1 MSISEIQKRKFLEN
15 LYRSLYSSGV
25 TESDRVSRQPNDDE
39 IKKEFDAY
47 FSANRIGVPL
57 RVDPT
62 VLRNTRVTSPD
73 IMNEFMARYIFNLD
87 VLYDS
92 IDDNT
97 EKLMDSITYLNK
109 KLDFLKQ
116 KRIDLEKKIDSILFT
131 MSNTDG
137 FFYSFSESFASLTN
151 IDLSLTN
158 AFVDVENRKATLP
171 KLKSNA
177 LDFNAPGKINYSNV
191 QYRIMFNGNVVVQ
204 DKQMPDVN
212 NMFDGLNNTMSK
224 VEFDSD
230 VIGPCALI
238 LNIPLDVPFVISKVD
253 GRMSTGSAVTTVV
266 ELINQQNSSNSQFR
280 RKQSSSDYDRFSF
293 DFDPQLSGNLRIT
306 LIKYEPDYVNTANT
320 NNKYKYSFCIRDLIV
335 SGQYYD
341 SNATLISSPISIP
354 AGDANK
360 IIDAVSIEASNG
372 NPGVGSVNFFI
383 AADVENATGVSD
395 FNWIPISSSVS
406 NSPSFDQVVSFSGS
420 NKVFK
425 NIKKSPS
432 AGELK
437 LYDLST
443 DNNLSIKN
451 PSNSIYNGISVYR
464 VAKLEEQ
471 QSPYNSYLL
480 DSVNSFSFKYTS
492 YSDGLYLDTNR
503 WSSIINKTLEN
514 VQVFEPGNIPITNVP
529 SIPISLNLTKI
540 SGFLQT
546 SLLVEE
552 DTQAINSISKSDTS
566 VNWDMAVYL
575 NGTLLAD
582 IPSGVSTKEVSWSFK
597 KGVNNIVVTFDAAGT
612 SSGSISLM
620 SGVSIANYGVPFVK
634 YYSYVDPFDF
644 RINRNESD
652 LVFTIDNYLGNNE
665 IFCRSQISNNSRIVF
680 QNNLINPVKSIRFR
694 ADFSRFSNPFGT
706 PSLNS
711 YRIKFKNSN

>member
-25 TESDRVSRQPNDDE
+25 SESDRVSRQPNDDE
-39 IKKEFDAY
+39 IKKEFDRY
-47 FSANRIGVPL
+47 FSSNRIGTPL

-62 VLRNTRVTSPD
+62 ILRNTRVTNPD
-73 IMNEFMARYIFNLD
+73 IMNEFMARYILNLD

-109 KLDFLKQ
+109 KLEFLKQ
-116 KRIDLEKKIDSILFT
+116 KRIDLEKKIDSMLFS

-137 FFYSFSESFASLTN
+137 FFYSFSESFANLKN

-158 AFVDVENRKATLP
+158 AFVDTENRKVTLP
-171 KLKSNA
+171 KFKSNV
-177 LDFNAPGKINYSNV
+177 LDFNAPGKISYSNV
-191 QYRIMFNGNVVVQ
+191 QYRVMFNGNVVVQ
-204 DKQMPDVN
+204 DRQMPDVN

-224 VEFDSD
+224 VDFESD
-230 VIGPCALI
+230 IIGPCALI

-266 ELINQQNSSNSQFR
+266 ELISQQDLNNSQFR

-293 DFDPQLSGNLRIT
+293 DFDPQLSGSLRIT
-306 LIKYEPDYVNTANT
+306 LIKYEPDYVDTANSR
-320 NNKYKYSFCIRDLIV
+320 NKYKYSFCIRDLIV

-341 SNATLISSPISIP
+341 SNATLVSSPISIP

-360 IIDAVSIEASNG
+360 IIDAVSVEAVNANPNVG
-372 NPGVGSVNFFI
+372 NVNFFV
-383 AADVENATGVSD
+383 AEDVENANGLSD
-395 FNWIPISSSVS
+395 FNWVPISSSVS
-406 NSPSFDQVVSFSGS
+406 NNASFDQIVSFSRS
-420 NKVFK
+420 NKIFK
-425 NIKKSPS
+425 NIKTSPS
-432 AGELK
+432 ANELK

-443 DNNLSIKN
+443 SNNLSTKN
-451 PSNSIYNGISVYR
+451 PSSSIYNGISVYR
-464 VAKLEEQ
+464 IAKLEEQ
-471 QSPYNSYLL
+471 QTPYNSYLL

-492 YSDGLYLDTNR
+492 YSNGLYLDTNR

-514 VQVFEPGNIPITNVP
+514 VQVFEPGNIPITNIP
-529 SIPISLNLTKI
+529 SIPISLNLTGI

-546 SLLVEE
+546 SLLVDE
-552 DTQAINSISKSDTS
+552 DIEAVNTISKSDTS
-566 VNWDMAVYL
+566 VNWDVAVYL

-582 IPSGVSTKEVSWSFK
+582 MPAGVSARQVSWSFK
-597 KGVNNIVVTFDAAGT
+597 KGVNNIVVTYDAAGT

-620 SGVSIANYGVPFVK
+620 SGVSISNYGVPFIK

-644 RINRNESD
+644 RINRNEND

-665 IFCRSQISNNSRIVF
+665 IFCRSKINNNSRIVF
-680 QNNLINPVKSIRFR
+680 QNNTNNPVKAIRFR
-694 ADFSRFSNPFGT
+694 ADLSRFSSPFGT
-706 PSLNS
+706 PALNS

>member
-25 TESDRVSRQPNDDE
+25 SESDTASRQPNDDE
-39 IKKEFDAY
+39 IKKEFDTY

-57 RVDPT
+57 KIDPT
-62 VLRNTRVTSPD
+62 LLRNTPTTSPD
-73 IMNEFMARYIFNLD
+73 IMNEFMAKYLLNLD

-109 KLDFLKQ
+109 KMDFLKQ
-116 KRIDLEKKIDSILFT
+116 KRIDLEKKIDSILFSI
-131 MSNTDG
+131 SNTDG
-137 FFYSFSESFASLTN
+137 FFYSFAESFVNLNN

-171 KLKSNA
+171 KLKSNV

-191 QYRIMFNGNVVVQ
+191 QYRIMFNGSVAVP

-224 VEFDSD
+224 VEFSSD
-230 VIGPCALI
+230 TIGPCAI
-238 LNIPLDVPFVISKVD
+238 IMNIPLDVPFVVSKVD
-253 GRMSTGSAVTTVV
+253 GRLSTGSAVTTIA
-266 ELINQQNSSNSQFR
+266 ELINNQNLNSSQFR
-280 RKQSSSDYDRFSF
+280 RKQSNSDYDRFSF
-293 DFDPQLSGNLRIT
+293 DFDPQLSGSLRIT
-306 LIKYEPDYVNTANT
+306 MIKYEPDYVDQT
-320 NNKYKYSFCIRDLIV
+320 NSKNRYKYTFCIRDLIV

-341 SNATLISSPISIP
+341 ANATLVTSPISIP

-360 IIDAVSIEASNG
+360 IIDAVSLEASNE
-372 NPGVGSVNFFI
+372 NPGVGNINFFV
-383 AADVENATGVSD
+383 AEDVDSASGISD
-395 FNWIPISSSVS
+395 FNWIPISSSTE
-406 NSPSFDQVVSFSGS
+406 NSPSFDQIVSFSRS

-425 NIKKSPS
+425 NIKASPS
-432 AGELK
+432 SGELQ
-437 LYDLST
+437 LYPES
-443 DNNLSIKN
+443 NESNLSLKN
-451 PSNSIYNGISVYR
+451 PSTSVYNGISVYR
-464 VAKLEEQ
+464 VAKLNEQ
-471 QSPYNSYLL
+471 DSPYNSYLL
-480 DSVNSFSFKYTS
+480 DSVNCFSFKYTS
-492 YSDGLYLDTNR
+492 YSSGLYLDTNR

-514 VQVFEPGNIPITNVP
+514 VQVFEPGNIQITNIP
-529 SIPISLNLTKI
+529 SIPIALNLSGI

-546 SLLVEE
+546 SLLVEN
-552 DTQAINSISKSDTS
+552 DTEAINTISKSDTS

-582 IPSGVSTKEVSWSFK
+582 MPAGVSSKEVSWSFK
-597 KGVNNIVVTFDAAGT
+597 KGVNNIVVTFDASGT

-620 SGVSIANYGVPFVK
+620 SGVSISTYGIPFIK

-644 RINRNESD
+644 RVNRSQND
-652 LVFTIDNYLGNNE
+652 MVFTIDNYLGNNE
-665 IFCRSQISNNSRIVF
+665 ILCRTKINNNSRIVF
-680 QNNLINPVKSIRFR
+680 QKNSNAPVKAVRFR
-694 ADFSRFSNPFGT
+694 ADFSRFSSPFGT
-706 PSLNS
+706 PSLSS

>member
-25 TESDRVSRQPNDDE
+25 NGSDTVSRQPNDDE
-39 IKKEFDAY
+39 IKKEFDNY
-47 FSANRIGVPL
+47 FTANRIGVPL

-62 VLRNTRVTSPD
+62 VLRNTRVTNPD

-109 KLDFLKQ
+109 KMDFLKQ

-131 MSNTDG
+131 TSNTDG
-137 FFYSFSESFASLTN
+137 FFYSFSESFANLQN
-151 IDLSLTN
+151 VDLSLSN
-158 AFVDVENRKATLP
+158 AFVDIENRKTTLP

-191 QYRIMFNGNVVVQ
+191 QYRIMFNGNVAVQ
-204 DKQMPDVN
+204 DRQMPDVN
-212 NMFDGLNNTMSK
+212 NMFDGLNNTMSR
-224 VEFDSD
+224 VDFESD
-230 VIGPCALI
+230 VIGPCALV

-253 GRMSTGSAVTTVV
+253 GKMSTGSAVTTVV
-266 ELINQQNSSNSQFR
+266 ELISQQNINSSQFR

-306 LIKYEPDYVNTANT
+306 LIKYEPDYVDTSNSR
-320 NNKYKYSFCIRDLIV
+320 NKYRYTFCIRDLIV

-341 SNATLISSPISIP
+341 ANATLVSSPISIP

-360 IIDAVSIEASNG
+360 IIDAVSIEASNANPDVG
-372 NPGVGSVNFFI
+372 NINFFI
-383 AADVENATGVSD
+383 AENVENATGLSD
-395 FNWIPISSSVS
+395 FNWIPISSSTS
-406 NSPSFDQVVSFSGS
+406 NAASFDQVISFSRS
-420 NKVFK
+420 NKMFK
-425 NIKKSPS
+425 NIKTSPS
-432 AGELK
+432 SNELK

-443 DNNLSIKN
+443 SNNLSLKN

-464 VAKLEEQ
+464 VAKLQEQ

-492 YSDGLYLDTNR
+492 YSNGLYLDTNR

-514 VQVFEPGNIPITNVP
+514 VQVFEPGNIPITNSP
-529 SIPISLNLTKI
+529 SIPISLNLTGI

-546 SLLVEE
+546 SLLVDE
-552 DTQAINSISKSDTS
+552 DTEAINSISKSDTS

-582 IPSGVSTKEVSWSFK
+582 IPSGVSRAEVNWSFK
-597 KGVNNIVVTFDAAGT
+597 KGVNNIVVTFDASGT

-620 SGVSIANYGVPFVK
+620 SGVSITNYGVPFVK

-644 RINRNESD
+644 RVNRNEQD

-680 QNNLINPVKSIRFR
+680 QSNVTNPVKAVRFR
-694 ADFSRFSNPFGT
+694 ADFSRFSSPFGT
-706 PSLNS
+706 PALES

>member
-25 TESDRVSRQPNDDE
+25 NESDTVSRQPNDDE
-39 IKKEFDAY
+39 IKKEFDRY

-62 VLRNTRVTSPD
+62 VLRNTTVTDPD
-73 IMNEFMARYIFNLD
+73 IMNEFMARYILNLD

-109 KLDFLKQ
+109 KLEFLKQ
-116 KRIDLEKKIDSILFT
+116 KRIDLEKKIDSILFA

-137 FFYSFSESFASLTN
+137 FFYSFSESFANLQN
-151 IDLSLTN
+151 VDLSLTS

-171 KLKSNA
+171 KFKSNV
-177 LDFNAPGKINYSNV
+177 LDFNAPGKLNYSNV
-191 QYRIMFNGNVVVQ
+191 KYRVMFNGNVVVQ
-204 DKQMPDVN
+204 DRQMPDVN

-224 VEFDSD
+224 VDFESD

-238 LNIPLDVPFVISKVD
+238 LNIPLDVPFVVSKVD

-266 ELINQQNSSNSQFR
+266 ELVNQQDQNSSQFR
-280 RKQSSSDYDRFSF
+280 RKQSNSDYDRFSF
-293 DFDPQLSGNLRIT
+293 DFNPQLSGQLRIT
-306 LIKYEPDYVNTANT
+306 LIKYEPDYVDTVNSR
-320 NNKYKYSFCIRDLIV
+320 NKYKYSFCIRDLIV

-341 SNATLISSPISIP
+341 TNATLVSSPISIP
-354 AGDANK
+354 AGDTNK
-360 IIDAVSIEASNG
+360 IIDAVSVEAANA
-372 NPGVGSVNFFI
+372 NPDVGSLNFFV
-383 AADVENATGVSD
+383 AENVENAAGLFD

-406 NSPSFDQVVSFSGS
+406 NSASFDQIVSFSRS
-420 NKVFK
+420 NKLFK
-425 NIKKSPS
+425 NIKSSPS
-432 AGELK
+432 TGDLK

-443 DNNLSIKN
+443 DNNLSVKN

-480 DSVNSFSFKYTS
+480 DSVNSFSFRYTS
-492 YSDGLYLDTNR
+492 YSSGLYLDTNK
-503 WSSIINKTLEN
+503 WSSIINKTVEN

-529 SIPISLNLTKI
+529 SIPISLNLTGI

-552 DTQAINSISKSDTS
+552 DTEAINVISKSDTS
-566 VNWDMAVYL
+566 VDWDMAVYL

-582 IPSGVSTKEVSWSFK
+582 IPSGVSRREVSWSFK

-620 SGVSIANYGVPFVK
+620 SGVSISNYGVPFVK

-644 RINRNESD
+644 RVNRNEND

-665 IFCRSQISNNSRIVF
+665 ILCRSKINNNSRIVF
-680 QNNLINPVKSIRFR
+680 QNNVNKPVTAIRFR

>member
-25 TESDRVSRQPNDDE
+25 NESDRVSRQPNDDE
-39 IKKEFDAY
+39 IKKEFDRY
-47 FSANRIGVPL
+47 FTANRIGAPL

-62 VLRNTRVTSPD
+62 VLRNTRVTNPD

-109 KLDFLKQ
+109 KMDFLKQ

-131 MSNTDG
+131 TSNTDG
-137 FFYSFSESFASLTN
+137 FFYSFSESFANLQN
-151 IDLSLTN
+151 VDLSLTN
-158 AFVDVENRKATLP
+158 AFVDIENRKTTLP
-171 KLKSNA
+171 KFKSNV

-191 QYRIMFNGNVVVQ
+191 QYRIMFNGNVAVQ
-204 DKQMPDVN
+204 DRQMPDVN

-224 VEFDSD
+224 VDFESD

-238 LNIPLDVPFVISKVD
+238 LSIPLDVPFVISKVD

-266 ELINQQNSSNSQFR
+266 ELISQQDNNASQFR
-280 RKQSSSDYDRFSF
+280 RKQSSSDYDKFSF

-306 LIKYEPDYVNTANT
+306 LIKYEPDYVDTSNSR
-320 NNKYKYSFCIRDLIV
+320 NKYKYSFCIRDLIV

-341 SNATLISSPISIP
+341 TSATLVSSPISIP

-360 IIDAVSIEASNG
+360 IIDAVSIEAANANPNVG
-372 NPGVGSVNFFI
+372 NINFFV
-383 AADVENATGVSD
+383 AENVENASGLSD
-395 FNWIPISSSVS
+395 FNWIPISSSTS
-406 NSPSFDQVVSFSGS
+406 NTSSFDQVISFSRS
-420 NKVFK
+420 NKMFK
-425 NIKKSPS
+425 NIKTSPS
-432 AGELK
+432 SNELK

-443 DNNLSIKN
+443 SNNLSLKN

-464 VAKLEEQ
+464 IAKLQEQ

-492 YSDGLYLDTNR
+492 YSNGLYLDTNR

-514 VQVFEPGNIPITNVP
+514 VQVFEPGNIPITNSP
-529 SIPISLNLTKI
+529 SIPISLNLTGI

-546 SLLVEE
+546 SILVDE
-552 DTQAINSISKSDTS
+552 DTEAVNSISKSDTS

-582 IPSGVSTKEVSWSFK
+582 IPSGVSRAEVNWSFK
-597 KGVNNIVVTFDAAGT
+597 KGVNNIVVTFDASGT

-620 SGVSIANYGVPFVK
+620 SGVSITNYGVPFVK

-644 RINRNESD
+644 RINRNEQD

-680 QNNLINPVKSIRFR
+680 QSNVTNPVKAVRFR
-694 ADFSRFSNPFGT
+694 ADFSRFSSPFGT
-706 PSLNS
+706 PALES